1 MRRTNIR
8 ETIMEASMQYLAQ
21 YGCKFSIDDMVKSL
35 DMSKRTF
42 YRYFESKEV
51 LLMALVDLLTEE
63 VQQTMSRIAEDTSLT
78 TEEKLYHVLTIET
91 NFEKVVS
98 FRRIPELEKYYPTVY
113 RYLLERYEL
122 DWSVSESLLVQGIQE
137 GIYREQNVELIK
149 NLLQNGMQMLC
160 KGDFLERNGMTY
172 QEGLHQVVQII
183 LNGVRKV

>member
-8 ETIMEASMQYLAQ
+8 ETILEASMQYLAQ
-21 YGCKFSIDDMVKSL
+21 YGCRFSVDDMVKSL

-51 LLMALVDLLTEE
+51 LLTALVDLLTDE
-63 VQQTMSRIAEDTSLT
+63 VQETMSTIAKNDTLST
-78 TEEKLYHVLTIET
+78 DEKLYRVLTIET

-98 FRRIPELEKYYPTVY
+98 FRRIPELEKYYPAVY

-122 DWSVSESLLVQGIQE
+122 DWSVSEKLLIQGMKEGVYQE
-137 GIYREQNVELIK
+137 RNVDLIK

-160 KGDFLERNGMTY
+160 KGDFLERNQMTY
-172 QEGLHQVVQII
+172 QEGLHQVVQIVLAGI
-183 LNGVRKV
+183 RN

>member
-8 ETIMEASMQYLAQ
+8 ETIIEASMQYLAQ
-21 YGCKFSIDDMVKSL
+21 YGCKFSVDDMVKSL

-51 LLMALVDLLTEE
+51 LLMALVDILTAE
-63 VQQTMSRIAEDTSLT
+63 VQETMSTIAKDGTLSND
-78 TEEKLYHVLTIET
+78 EKLYRVLTIET
-91 NFEKVVS
+91 DFEKVVS
-98 FRRIPELEKYYPTVY
+98 FRRIPELEKYYPAVY

-122 DWSVSESLLVQGIQE
+122 DWSVSEKLLIQGMKE
-137 GIYREQNVELIK
+137 GIYKEQNVELVK

-160 KGDFLERNGMTY
+160 KGDFLERNGLTY

-183 LNGVRKV
+183 LGGIRI